1 MASGDH
7 ELRMSEVLSALSY
20 ALDIT
25 EGQPQGHAVRSCL
38 IGMRIAE
45 ELGLDADARSS
56 LFYALLLKDAGCSSN
71 AAKIC
76 SLFRGDDLR
85 LKRGVKTVDWARFSD
100 NLIWAVRNVAADGTP
115 LGRAAALVKLGLQQ
129 GTAKQIFETRCERGA
144 DIAREFGF
152 PEATAEAIRTLD
164 EHWDGRGQ
172 PYGRLGEEIPL
183 LGRIVCLAQTVD
195 IFAATHGLAAGYRIA
210 RERSGTWF
218 DPEVVRALEAF
229 EGDGVFWSRLSADDV
244 AELVSQIEPPDRVL
258 YVDDDALD
266 RIADTFARVIDAK
279 SPYTAR
285 HSERV
290 APFRELASD
299 AASHHEKL
307 DGSGYPLGLEGD
319 AVTET
324 ARILAVA
331 DVFEALTAARPYRGP
346 MTVDVALGEL
356 EAEAGTKLDDRCVS
370 ALRKLVG
377 AGLA

>member
-1 MASGDH
+1 M
-7 ELRMSEVLSALSY
+7 
-20 ALDIT
+20 
-25 EGQPQGHAVRSCL
+25 
-38 IGMRIAE
+38 
-45 ELGLDADARSS
+45 
-56 LFYALLLKDAGCSSN
+56 
-71 AAKIC
+71 
-76 SLFRGDDLR
+76 
-85 LKRGVKTVDWARFSD
+85 
-100 NLIWAVRNVAADGTP
+100 RNVAADGTP

-183 LGRIVCLAQTVD
+183 LGRIVCLARTVD

-244 AELVSQIEPPDRVL
+244 AELVSQNEPPDRVL

-279 SPYTAR
+279 SPFTAR
-285 HSERV
+285 HSERIAEIAVALGALLELSPVELRRLRYAGLLHDIGKLGVSNLILDKAGTLTGEQRTDVERDPIYTREFLERV

-299 AASHHEKL
+299 A
-307 DGSGYPLGLEGD
+307 
-319 AVTET
+319 
-324 ARILAVA
+324 
-331 DVFEALTAARPYRGP
+331 
-346 MTVDVALGEL
+346 
-356 EAEAGTKLDDRCVS
+356 GTKLGDRCVT